1 MARKA
6 RQRRPARPAQPAS
19 AGSQRERIFEAAM
32 ELAAE
37 RRWRDVRLVD
47 IAVEAGIPLAAVAAE
62 FPTKDAFVAELIR
75 RADTAMLAG
84 AEGAADEPVHD
95 RLHDAL
101 MRRLDALKPYKGAV
115 ASIARDSA
123 APLDA
128 LCAGARLRRSM
139 SLALESAGIGADGP
153 FGRMR
158 VNALTALYAGIL
170 VTWLRDDSEDSSR
183 TMAAL
188 DRALRFV
195 GGLSRCWPTGGWRV
209 ATPRA

>member
-1 MARKA
+1 MARKT
-6 RQRRPARPAQPAS
+6 RQRRPARPAQPAGARS
-19 AGSQRERIFEAAM
+19 DRDRIFEAAM
-32 ELAAE
+32 QLAAE

-47 IAVEAGIPLAAVAAE
+47 IAGEAGVSLATVAAE
-62 FPTKDAFVAELIR
+62 FPTKEAFVAELTR
-75 RADTAMLAG
+75 RVDAAMLAG
-84 AEGAADEPVHD
+84 SDGAADEPAHD

-101 MRRLDALKPYKGAV
+101 MRRLDALKPYKAAV

-128 LCAGARLRRSM
+128 LCAGARLRRAM

-158 VNALTALYAGIL
+158 VTALTALYAGTL
-170 VTWLRDDSEDSSR
+170 LTWLRDDSEDSAR

-188 DRALRFV
+188 DRALRFA
-195 GGLSRCWPTGGWRV
+195 GGLTRCWPTSGWR
-209 ATPRA
+209 ATPRRA

>member
-1 MARKA
+1 MARKT
-6 RQRRPARPAQPAS
+6 RQRRPGRPAQPAGG
-19 AGSQRERIFEAAM
+19 AGQRDRIFEAAM
-32 ELAAE
+32 ALAAE
-37 RRWRDVRLVD
+37 RRWRDVRLAD
-47 IAVEAGIPLAAVAAE
+47 IAEEAGIPLTAVAAE
-62 FPTKDAFVAELIR
+62 FPAKDALAAELIR

-101 MRRLDALKPYKGAV
+101 MRRLDALKPYRAAV
-115 ASIARDSA
+115 ASILRDSF

-139 SLALESAGIGADGP
+139 SLVLESAGIGGDGP

-158 VNALTALYAGIL
+158 ANALMALYAGIL
-170 VTWLRDDSEDSSR
+170 MTWLRDDTEDSSR

-195 GGLSRCWPTGGWRV
+195 GGLSRCSPGGWRPV
-209 ATPRA
+209 PRKA